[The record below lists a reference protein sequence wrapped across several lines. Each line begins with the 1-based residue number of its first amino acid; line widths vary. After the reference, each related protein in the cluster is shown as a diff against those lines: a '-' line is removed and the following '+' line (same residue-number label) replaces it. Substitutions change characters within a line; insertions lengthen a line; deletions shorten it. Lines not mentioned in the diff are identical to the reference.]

1 MKSILKLLTAFV
13 TLTAVAGGILM
24 ILEPGGSRL
33 HLSRYLLRNAPFHD
47 FLLPGILLFLVVGG
61 FSGVAL
67 VCQLSR
73 KRNWY
78 NWTLAAAAVLLA
90 YIVIQILII
99 GEWNWLQ
106 LFYLFT
112 GGFMAL
118 LTWQL
123 KGKWAA

>member
-13 TLTAVAGGILM
+13 ALTAVAGGIMM
-24 ILEPGGSRL
+24 ILEPGGSSL
-33 HLSRYLLRNAPFHD
+33 GLSQNLLRNAPFHD
-47 FLLPGILLFLVVGG
+47 FLLPGILLTLLVGG

-67 VCQLSR
+67 FSQLSR

-78 NWTLAAAAVLLA
+78 NRTLAAAAVLLA

-106 LFYLFT
+106 LLYLFT
-112 GGFMAL
+112 GGFMVL

-123 KGKWAA
+123 RGKWAA